1 MGARYRVRRL
11 EQNPIIVPHMDERMG
26 ANINGP
32 TLLRVPEWVSDPLGR
47 YYLYFSHHNGTYIRL
62 AIADAIE
69 GPWRMHEPGTLQHAD
84 SYFPPELEPL
94 DPAALP
100 TGMVPPLPHIASPD
114 VHVDHAA
121 GQVRMYYH
129 GILANRRQVTRV
141 ALSADGLRFAAR
153 EEILGPSYFRVFRH
167 GGWWYALAMP
177 GVFLRSRDGL
187 TGFERGP
194 TLFTHDMRH
203 SAVFVDGD
211 TLTVFYTV
219 VGEAPERVVVSAID
233 LSGDWLSW
241 REGPAEPVLEP
252 EREYE
257 GVDLPLVPS
266 IRGEITQRARQLRD
280 PAVYREEGRTYLL
293 YAVAGESGIAIAE
306 LSEQ

>member
-62 AIADAIE
+62 AIADAIA

-114 VHVDHAA
+114 VHVDHEA

-194 TLFTHDMRH
+194 TLFTRDMRH
-203 SAVFVDGD
+203 SAVLVDGD

-219 VGEAPERVVVSAID
+219 VGEAPERVVVSTID

-252 EREYE
+252 ERGYE

-280 PAVYREEGRTYLL
+280 PAVYREGGRTYLL
-293 YAVAGESGIAIAE
+293 YTVAGESGIAIAE

>member
-1 MGARYRVRRL
+1 VA
-11 EQNPIIVPHMDERMG
+11 
-26 ANINGP
+26 
-32 TLLRVPEWVSDPLGR
+32 DPLGR
-47 YYLYFSHHNGTYIRL
+47 YYLYFSHHNGAYIRL

-69 GPWRMHEPGTLQHAD
+69 GPWRMHEAGTLQHAD
-84 SYFPPELEPL
+84 SHFPPALEPL
-94 DPAALP
+94 DRAALP
-100 TGMVPPLPHIASPD
+100 AGMVPPLPHIASPD
-114 VHVDHAA
+114 VHVDHEA

-129 GILANRRQVTRV
+129 GILASRRQVTRV

-167 GGWWYALAMP
+167 RDWWYALAMP

-194 TLFTHDMRH
+194 TLFTRDMRH
-203 SAVFVDGD
+203 AAVMVDGD

-219 VGEAPERVVVSAID
+219 VGEAPERIVVSTVD
-233 LSGDWLSW
+233 LSGDWRSW
-241 REGPAEPVLEP
+241 REGPADPVLEP

-257 GVDLPLVPS
+257 GADLPLVPS
-266 IRGEITQRARQLRD
+266 IRGEVTTRARQLRD

-293 YAVAGESGIAIAE
+293 YSVAGESGIAIAE
-306 LSEQ
+306 LSER